1 MAKFKKINSV
11 EELKKECEDNYDFF
25 ISFGVSRS
33 SKGIT
38 YNEEDD
44 TFTVHHEIDDTF
56 EDINSEDIEKT
67 NIGKAMREEKF
78 YVY

>member
-1 MAKFKKINSV
+1 MAKFKKIESV

-25 ISFGVSRS
+25 IALGVARS

-44 TFTVHHEIDDTF
+44 TFTIHHEIDDTF
-56 EDINSEDIEKT
+56 EDIKSEEIEKT
-67 NIGKAMREEKF
+67 NIGNAMREKCF

>member
-1 MAKFKKINSV
+1 MAKFDKINSV

-25 ISFGVSRS
+25 IAFGVARS

-38 YNEEDD
+38 YDEDED
-44 TFTVHHEIDDTF
+44 TFSIHHEIDDTF
-56 EDINSEDIEKT
+56 EDVTSENLKKS
-67 NIGKAMREEKF
+67 NIGKAIEEERF

>member
-1 MAKFKKINSV
+1 MAKFDKINSV

-25 ISFGVSRS
+25 IAFGVSRS

-38 YNEEDD
+38 YDEEDD

-56 EDINSEDIEKT
+56 EDIKSEDIDKT
-67 NIGKAMREEKF
+67 NIGKAMREERF